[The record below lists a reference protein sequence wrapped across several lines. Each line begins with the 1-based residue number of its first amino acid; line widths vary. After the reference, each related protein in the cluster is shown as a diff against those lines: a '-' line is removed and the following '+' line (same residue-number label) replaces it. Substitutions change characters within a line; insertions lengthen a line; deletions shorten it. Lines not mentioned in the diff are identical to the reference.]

1 VIKQLEVYKDNSK
14 GTYRGIRR
22 DFYPRW
28 RGWAL
33 LEDGWGYEELEVA
46 VEEFYITYFF
56 YQMKLDQLKSD
67 AIAFLLL
74 NFATQHGKRKCWEK
88 VQRAVGNHSEGAKL
102 IEEFNH
108 IGTLGE
114 YKLLLEILEFME
126 YTKSTN
132 TEWVY
137 KVYRTL

>member
-22 DFYPRW
+22 EFFPRW
-28 RGWAL
+28 RGWEI
-33 LEDGWGYEELEVA
+33 LEDGAGYEELEVA
-46 VEEFYITYFF
+46 VEEFYMTFFF

-67 AIAFLLL
+67 AMASLLL
-74 NFATQHGKRKCWEK
+74 NFATQHGKKK
-88 VQRAVGNHSEGAKL
+88 ALQKL
-102 IEEFNH
+102 KQVADSIEEFNRM
-108 IGTLGE
+108 GTLGE